1 MRKNIYY
8 SLLDNQ
14 TGQITSIGLN
24 ETSKNEV
31 RNYLIS
37 YLLLGNFSAEGEESI
52 KQNTLSELL
61 NYYEFRLLK
70 SNVQFQI

>member
-8 SLLDNQ
+8 ALFDNQ
-14 TGQITSIGLN
+14 IGQIASIGLN

-31 RNYLIS
+31 RNHLIS
-37 YLLLGNFSAEGEESI
+37 YLLLGNFSVGGEESI

-70 SNVQFQI
+70 SDVQFKF

>member
-1 MRKNIYY
+1 MGENMYY
-8 SLLDNQ
+8 FLLDNQ

-24 ETSKNEV
+24 ETLKNEV
-31 RNYLIS
+31 RNHLIS

-70 SNVQFQI
+70 SNTRFKF

>member
-24 ETSKNEV
+24 ETSKKEV
-31 RNYLIS
+31 RDHLIS

-70 SNVQFQI
+70 SHAQF

>member
-1 MRKNIYY
+1 MRSIFYA
-8 SLLDNQ
+8 LLDNQ

-24 ETSKNEV
+24 ETSKKEI
-31 RNYLIS
+31 RNHLIS

-52 KQNTLSELL
+52 KQNTFSELL

-70 SNVQFQI
+70 SNTQF

>member
-24 ETSKNEV
+24 ETSKKEV
-31 RNYLIS
+31 RDYLIS
-37 YLLLGNFSAEGEESI
+37 HLLLGNFSAEGEESI

-70 SNVQFQI
+70 SNTQF

>member
-14 TGQITSIGLN
+14 TGQIISIGLN

-31 RNYLIS
+31 RNHLIS

-70 SNVQFQI
+70 SNAQFEL